1 MHGKSLDWWI
11 VFSEKCILHSQLLI
25 SFETLFNRR
34 DKVAKALLCC
44 QFIKSVS

>member
-1 MHGKSLDWWI
+1 MLGKSLDWWI
-11 VFSEKCILHSQLLI
+11 VFSEKLLI